1 MIKSPADLLA
11 ATASAWG
18 LPLSSA
24 QLAVFASYAAELTN
38 WNERV
43 NLTAI
48 IGPDEIYLRHF
59 LDSLSCALHW
69 GDQPQS
75 LVDIGSGAGFPGLP
89 LKILRPAIRLTL
101 LESVAKKAVFLEHMV
116 GLLGLEGVT
125 VRAIRAEEAG
135 RDPAQRGRYDVATA
149 RAVAELRVLA
159 EYGLPL
165 LRLGGRLLAPKGAA
179 AREEVQAAGPALAT
193 LGGELVGVHPVALPG
208 FDDRQI
214 VVFRK
219 SAPTAE
225 RFPRP
230 AGMPARR
237 PL

>member
-1 MIKSPADLLA
+1 MTESSVELLA
-11 ATASAWG
+11 ETAAAWG
-18 LPLSSA
+18 LPLSEP
-24 QLAVFASYAAELTN
+24 QLAAFASYAAELAS

-48 IGPDEIYLRHF
+48 IRPDEIYLRHF

-75 LVDIGSGAGFPGLP
+75 LIDIGSGAGFPGLP
-89 LKILRPAIRLTL
+89 LKILRPALRLTL
-101 LESVAKKAVFLEHMV
+101 LESVAKKAAFLEHMV

-125 VRAIRAEEAG
+125 VRAMRAEGAG
-135 RDPAQRGRYDVATA
+135 RDPAHRGRYDVATA

-165 LRLGGRLLAPKGAA
+165 LRVGGRLLAPKGAA
-179 AREEVQAAGPALAT
+179 AREEVQAAAPALAA
-193 LGGELVGVHPVALPG
+193 LGGELVGVQPVALPG

-214 VVFRK
+214 VVIRK

-230 AGMPARR
+230 AGVPARR